1 LLDQCTKTSLL
12 LESILAT
19 VEVVNCKSIQM
30 QIIKSIPTVSIDKT
44 DGAQLFL
51 PQETAEDVE
60 VLSSKS
66 SEMNINFYVKDG
78 EGEWIEKA
86 VPEQV
91 RTKVVKGG
99 LVSEIVQHKA

>member
-1 LLDQCTKTSLL
+1 M
-12 LESILAT
+12 AT
-19 VEVVNCKSIQM
+19 VEVVNCKSIQIQVM
-30 QIIKSIPTVSIDKT
+30 KSIPTISIDKT

-51 PQETAEDVE
+51 PQETAEETE

-66 SEMNINFYVKDG
+66 SEMNLNFFVKEG

-91 RTKVVKGG
+91 RTRVVKGG
-99 LVSEIVQHKA
+99 LVSEIVQHKG